1 MQGWGHDKDMIT
13 KDIIYDSL
21 YNIFVITIAFKGFL
35 LSETLSSN
43 KTKIN
48 MTDKK
53 LEKIN
58 IKIEISI

>member
-1 MQGWGHDKDMIT
+1 MIT

-43 KTKIN
+43 KTKVN